1 MPLGGLVT
9 GAVGGIAQGIIGAF
23 GASSA
28 AKAQAAAAAKAQA
41 VADQNKQQGLDVLNS
56 NTTASNT
63 ALNNLSTNVNANTL
77 QANAQYSPYSQVGAT
92 SAAGLNTALQ
102 NPFSFNLSQDPGYM
116 FRLQQGQQAVEQSAA
131 AAGGATGGAALKALT
146 QYGQGFASNEY
157 QNAFARNQAQ
167 LQNLFQ
173 GAGVGMNASNSV
185 SSNLNQGSALQSGIV
200 GQQVSN
206 DTNNSNLT
214 AQLLGQ
220 NTNAASSNYTGAGNA
235 QAAGIV
241 GAANALGGAV
251 GGLGQT
257 ANQAFLLSLLQGG
270 GGTTSIGDVH
280 IPRRGCQQQFVLYLV
295 MASLTATR
303 SMGQRGRDLSAD

>member
-1 MPLGGLVT
+1 MT

-92 SAAGLNTALQ
+92 SAAGLNTA
-102 NPFSFNLSQDPGYM
+102 
-116 FRLQQGQQAVEQSAA
+116 SAEPVFVQPL
-131 AAGGATGGAALKALT
+131 AGPWLYVPAPAGATGCGAERGGGWRCDGRRCA
-146 QYGQGFASNEY
+146 QGSNAVRSRFRIERVSERIR
-157 QNAFARNQAQ
+157 RNQAQ

-173 GAGVGMNASNSV
+173 GAGVGLNASNSV

-270 GGTTSIGDVH
+270 GGTSTAIGNGGAP
-280 IPRRGCQQQFVLYLV
+280 IPSGV
-295 MASLTATR
+295 
-303 SMGQRGRDLSAD
+303 GADGSPSYI